1 MLMDSE
7 KPKYNPREI
16 YPEVKVK
23 QSELAG
29 RDLNLTDQDR
39 HNSKIIEDFKA
50 TRAAKIANEDL
61 TAARLAILF
70 IAIGILVPFISL
82 LAGFFAVKAFKQ
94 GQKFELETGAKSKS
108 KNIAEIVL
116 ILAIISVGWGLI
128 SYYSS
133 GFNELKLITPGYR
146 F

>member
-1 MLMDSE
+1 MKTPEQLT
-7 KPKYNPREI
+7 KEI

-39 HNSKIIEDFKA
+39 DNTKIIDDFKA

-61 TAARLAILF
+61 SAAQTAIALLLLGAI
-70 IAIGILVPFISL
+70 VPFVSV
-82 LAGFFAVKAFKQ
+82 LAGFFTLKALKQ
-94 GQKFELETGAKSKS
+94 GQQFELETGAKSKA
-108 KNIAEIVL
+108 KTIAEIVL
-116 ILAIISVGWGLI
+116 ILVILSVGWSLV
-128 SYYSS
+128 SYYLS
-133 GFNELKLITPGYR
+133 GFNAMNFITPGYK